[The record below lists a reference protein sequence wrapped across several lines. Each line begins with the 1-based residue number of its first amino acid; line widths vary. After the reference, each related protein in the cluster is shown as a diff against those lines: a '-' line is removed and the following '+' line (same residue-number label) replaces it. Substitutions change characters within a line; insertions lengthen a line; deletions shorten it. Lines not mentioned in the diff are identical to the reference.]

1 MIISIQSRSRQTA
14 TGFTD
19 QVRRIK
25 LASGVDEHLG
35 ELEVAVLSGQ
45 VERDEL
51 VRVHRVHLGPV
62 LDEKLGNLRADVRG
76 RSEKIFK
83 GSTGL

>member
-1 MIISIQSRSRQTA
+1 M
-14 TGFTD
+14 
-19 QVRRIK
+19 
-25 LASGVDEHLG
+25 
-35 ELEVAVLSGQ
+35 AVLSGQ
-45 VERDEL
+45 VERYEL

-83 GSTGL
+83 GLTGL